1 MIFTLIEKNNYLIIT
16 NENNENVFMCSKE
29 DSRISFENTNP
40 KIFKLFDI
48 YNIASP
54 LKFKR
59 IEILISGG
67 IIETDDLLYT
77 KLDSITGDNTNNT
90 KTNSE
95 QIIDNQKIIDVINT
109 SILDGG
115 LIF

>member
-1 MIFTLIEKNNYLIIT
+1 MIFTLTEKNNYLIIT
-16 NENNENVFMCSKE
+16 DENNENVFMCSKE
-29 DSRISFENTNP
+29 DSRVSFENTNP
-40 KIFKLFDI
+40 KIFKLIDI
-48 YNIASP
+48 YNITSP

-59 IEILISGG
+59 TEILISGN
-67 IIETDDLLYT
+67 ISESDDLLYN
-77 KLDSITGDNTNNT
+77 KLDSITGDNTNNN